1 MIIYDAYE
9 ANQKAHRVL
18 KNSRSHP
25 RLSISEMNDLDDRM
39 SQLVIHHQ
47 SLYHILPSDPSIQ
60 LSESTL
66 RRYIDHQYL
75 QCRNIDLP
83 RTVRFPNTKTSTRV
97 SRKRVNIE
105 VLMNRTLQNYQDYTQ
120 SHKRT
125 VIQIDTVMGRKNDK
139 KCLLTLYEP
148 HSRFQWGVMIYRTSA
163 GVNKALSE
171 LIQTLILLTIYSLIV
186 YSRIMALSFNLF
198 LYLRPQMKVKS

>member
-105 VLMNRTLQNYQDYTQ
+105 VLMNRTFQTTKTIR
-120 SHKRT
+120 SH
-125 VIQIDTVMGRKNDK
+125 IS
-139 KCLLTLYEP
+139 EP
-148 HSRFQWGVMIYRTSA
+148 SFKSIRSWA
-163 GVNKALSE
+163 EK
-171 LIQTLILLTIYSLIV
+171 TIRNV
-186 YSRIMALSFNLF
+186 Y
-198 LYLRPQMKVKS
+198 